1 MHYDLHLHSNASDG
15 ALAPTELIQLC
26 ASESIE
32 YLAIT
37 DHDTCRGY
45 AEAQA
50 AATQVGIHLFAGIE
64 FTCLWKDRVIH
75 VLGLGLDLTVPALQQ
90 YMDELV
96 DLRMERAERIA
107 NKLIKKGL
115 PADLLARVLAKAGEG
130 QVGRPH
136 FASVLVEL
144 GVVDSEQAAFEK
156 YLGQSRPG
164 HVKVLWPDLARTL
177 ELIQQ
182 LKGFSIIAHPTKYR
196 FTFTKL
202 RALVDDFIQLGGQG
216 VEVSYPGLN
225 PDQGKELQRLA
236 AQKNLLLSA
245 GSDFHSKQS
254 AWSYPGRFPSLEMS
268 DQHVLMHLIEAAA

>member
-107 NKLIKKGL
+107 NKLIKKR
-115 PADLLARVLAKAGEG
+115 LARRFVS
-130 QVGRPH
+130 
-136 FASVLVEL
+136 ASL
-144 GVVDSEQAAFEK
+144 SK
-156 YLGQSRPG
+156 SR
-164 HVKVLWPDLARTL
+164 
-177 ELIQQ
+177 
-182 LKGFSIIAHPTKYR
+182 
-196 FTFTKL
+196 
-202 RALVDDFIQLGGQG
+202 
-216 VEVSYPGLN
+216 
-225 PDQGKELQRLA
+225 
-236 AQKNLLLSA
+236 
-245 GSDFHSKQS
+245 
-254 AWSYPGRFPSLEMS
+254 
-268 DQHVLMHLIEAAA
+268 